1 MIYSPIDYHNH
12 TSHSWDC
19 RIPMAE
25 MIRAAMD
32 IGLQEIAFTDHF
44 DQFDENMRRP
54 KYDAQAYFET
64 LKANRTE
71 FESEGI
77 TIRAGVE
84 VGEPHLSA
92 EIVRPVLEKYPYD
105 VVLGSLHF
113 AEGLSMSDATFFQK
127 YPIQEAMKRY
137 FGEMTEMVKK
147 GGFDLLAHLDFPKRR
162 AYKVYGRFDLREFET
177 EVREVWQ
184 ACIENGIGIEINTA
198 GLRHDVNQLHP
209 TVEALTWYREMG
221 GEILTI
227 GSDAHRPSDIGAG
240 TNIAL
245 EAALLAGFD
254 SVTSFENRQATKRLS
269 IVPIL

>member
-1 MIYSPIDYHNH
+1 MIYSPIDYHTH
-12 TSHSWDC
+12 TNHSWDC
-19 RIPMAE
+19 RIPMPE

-32 IGLQEIAFTDHF
+32 IGLKEIAFTDHF
-44 DQFDENMRRP
+44 DQFDESLRRP
-54 KYDAQAYFET
+54 KYNAAVYFET
-64 LKANRTE
+64 LNVCRAE
-71 FESEGI
+71 FEPGGI

-84 VGEPHLSA
+84 VGEPHLHS
-92 EIVRPVLEKYPYD
+92 ELVRPVLEQSPYD

-127 YPIQEAMKRY
+127 YPLQEAMKRY
-137 FGEMTEMVKK
+137 FGEMVEMVRK

-184 ACIENGIGIEINTA
+184 ACIENNIGIEINTA

-221 GEILTI
+221 GDILTI
-227 GSDAHRPSDIGAG
+227 GSDAHRPADVAAG
-240 TNIAL
+240 TNLAL
-245 EAALLAGFD
+245 EAALMAGFD
-254 SVTSFENRQATKRLS
+254 SVTSFEGRQPVGRLS